1 MSQPLHQPIHLW
13 AFLQG
18 IGFFPTGWRHE
29 RARPEGVF
37 SMDYYAR
44 VARMVEDARFD
55 AIVFGDQLQSRGAGG
70 KTPGRL
76 AMPTLDPVSLLMA
89 MAAVTDHV
97 GLVATVSTTY
107 NTPEMLAE
115 RFAAMDRISGGRAG
129 WNIVTTAHPDTAANF
144 GEAALPPKDARY
156 RHAVDVVA
164 RACELW
170 AGMTRAGP
178 VLPQGRPVLVQA
190 GQSPEGRDFAARTAE
205 AIFCPA
211 ANIAAG
217 IDFRNDMRDRIARVG
232 RNPDGVRVM
241 PGLSCVLGG
250 TEEEARA
257 NHRAILDLAD
267 EALAIE
273 YLAESLCCDLT
284 AFDPAA
290 PIPFEAILAGTVLPP
305 ADVARSIQAP
315 AEKGVPLG
323 EFASGFMLHPRGHN
337 VFIGTGEAMADM
349 MIEWRDCGACDG
361 FTLQPSY
368 MPGGLEDF
376 VEQVVPELQK
386 RGRLRTEY
394 PGHTL
399 RESLG
404 LPASL
409 VEPA

>member
-1 MSQPLHQPIHLW
+1 MSKQIHLW

-18 IGFFPTGWRHE
+18 IGFFPTGWRHP

-37 SMDYYAR
+37 SMEYYAR
-44 VARMVEDARFD
+44 VAKMAEDACFD

-70 KTPGRL
+70 RTPGRL

-89 MAAVTDHV
+89 MAAVTERV

-129 WNIVTTAHPDTAANF
+129 WNIVTTAHPDTAPNF
-144 GEAALPPKDARY
+144 GEAELPPKDQRY
-156 RHAVDVVA
+156 RNAVDVVA
-164 RACELW
+164 KACELW
-170 AGMTRAGP
+170 AAMDRAGP
-178 VLPQGRPVLVQA
+178 ELPQGRPVLVQA

-211 ANIAAG
+211 ANIEAG
-217 IDFRNDMRDRIARVG
+217 IDFRNDMRHRIAGVG
-232 RNPDGVRVM
+232 GNPDGVRVM

-257 NHRAILDLAD
+257 NHAAILDMGD
-267 EALAIE
+267 VPLAIE
-273 YLAESLCCDLT
+273 YLSESLCCDLT
-284 AFDPAA
+284 AYDPDAA
-290 PIPFEAILAGTVLPP
+290 IPVDDILAKTLLPP
-305 ADVARSIQAP
+305 ADVAKSVKPA
-315 AEKGVPLG
+315 AEKGTPLG
-323 EFASGFMLHPRGHN
+323 DFAANFMRHPRGHN
-337 VFIGTGEAMADM
+337 VFIGTGEQMAEM
-349 MIEWRDCGACDG
+349 MIEWRDSGACDG

-376 VEQVVPELQK
+376 AEQVVPVLQK

-394 PGHTL
+394 PGTTL
-399 RESLG
+399 RETLG
-404 LPASL
+404 LPARL
-409 VEPA
+409 KVAA

>member
-1 MSQPLHQPIHLW
+1 MSKQIHLW

-18 IGFFPTGWRHE
+18 IGFFPTGWRHP
-29 RARPEGVF
+29 RATPEGVF

-44 VARMVEDARFD
+44 VAKMVDDARFD

-70 KTPGRL
+70 RTPARL

-89 MAAVTDHV
+89 MAAVTEHV

-129 WNIVTTAHPDTAANF
+129 WNIVTTAHPETAPNF
-144 GEAALPPKDARY
+144 GEAQLPPKDQRY

-164 RACELW
+164 KACELW
-170 AGMTRAGP
+170 AAMDKAGP
-178 VLPQGRPVLVQA
+178 ALPQGRPVLVQA

-211 ANIAAG
+211 ANIDAG
-217 IDFRNDMRDRIARVG
+217 IDFRNDMRNRIAAVG

-257 NHRAILDLAD
+257 NHAAILDMGD
-267 EALAIE
+267 VPLAIE
-273 YLAESLCCDLT
+273 YLSESLCCDLT
-284 AFDPAA
+284 PFDPDAA
-290 PIPFEAILAGTVLPP
+290 IPVDAILANTLLPK
-305 ADVARSIQAP
+305 ADVAKSVQPA
-315 AEKGVPLG
+315 AEKGTKLG
-323 EFASGFMLHPRGHN
+323 DFAANFMRHPRGHN
-337 VFIGTGEAMADM
+337 VFIGTGEQMADM
-349 MIEWRDCGACDG
+349 MIEWRDSGACDG

-376 VEQVVPELQK
+376 VEQVVPVLQQ
-386 RGRLRTEY
+386 RGRLRREY
-394 PGHTL
+394 PGSTL
-399 RESLG
+399 RETLG
-404 LPASL
+404 LSARMR
-409 VEPA
+409 EAA

>member
-1 MSQPLHQPIHLW
+1 MTKQIHLW

-18 IGFFPTGWRHE
+18 IGFFPTGWRHP

-37 SMDYYAR
+37 SMEYYAR
-44 VARMVEDARFD
+44 VAKMAEDACFD

-70 KTPGRL
+70 RTPGRL

-89 MAAVTDHV
+89 MAAVTERV

-129 WNIVTTAHPDTAANF
+129 WNIVTTAHPDTAPNF
-144 GEAALPPKDARY
+144 GEAELPPKDQRY
-156 RHAVDVVA
+156 RNAVDVVA
-164 RACELW
+164 KACELW
-170 AGMTRAGP
+170 AAMDRAGP
-178 VLPQGRPVLVQA
+178 ELPQGRPVLVQA

-211 ANIAAG
+211 ANIEAG
-217 IDFRNDMRDRIARVG
+217 IDFRNDMRHRIATVG
-232 RNPDGVRVM
+232 GNPDGVRVM

-257 NHRAILDLAD
+257 NHAAILDMGD
-267 EALAIE
+267 VPLAIE
-273 YLAESLCCDLT
+273 YLSESLCCDLT
-284 AFDPAA
+284 AYDPEAA
-290 PIPFEAILAGTVLPP
+290 IPVDDILAKTLLPP
-305 ADVARSIQAP
+305 ADVAKSVKP
-315 AEKGVPLG
+315 AAERGTPLG
-323 EFASGFMLHPRGHN
+323 DFAANFMRHPRGHN
-337 VFIGTGEAMADM
+337 VFIGTGEQMADM
-349 MIEWRDCGACDG
+349 MIEWRDSGACDG

-376 VEQVVPELQK
+376 AEQVVPVLQK

-394 PGHTL
+394 PGTTL
-399 RESLG
+399 RETLG
-404 LPASL
+404 LPARL
-409 VEPA
+409 KVAA

>member
-1 MSQPLHQPIHLW
+1 MTKQIHLW

-37 SMDYYAR
+37 AMDYYAR
-44 VARMVEDARFD
+44 VAKMAEAACFD

-70 KTPGRL
+70 RTPAHL
-76 AMPTLDPVSLLMA
+76 PMPTLDPVSLLMA
-89 MAAVTDHV
+89 MAAVTERI

-115 RFAAMDRISGGRAG
+115 RFAAMERISAGRAG
-129 WNIVTTAHPDTAANF
+129 WNIVTTAHPDTAPNF
-144 GEAALPPKDARY
+144 GEAELPPKDQRY

-164 RACELW
+164 KACELW
-170 AGMTRAGP
+170 AAMDKAGP
-178 VLPQGRPVLVQA
+178 ALPQGRPVLVQA

-211 ANIAAG
+211 ASIDAG
-217 IDFRNDMRDRIARVG
+217 IDFRNDMRNRIAGVG

-257 NHRAILDLAD
+257 NHAAILDLGD
-267 EALAIE
+267 VALAME
-273 YLAESLCCDLT
+273 YLAESLCCDLSE
-284 AFDPAA
+284 FDPAGA
-290 PIPFEAILAGTVLPP
+290 IPVDAILDRTALPKADIARAVQPAADKGT
-305 ADVARSIQAP
+305 
-315 AEKGVPLG
+315 PLG
-323 EFASGFMLHPRGHN
+323 DFAANFMRHPRGHN
-337 VFIGTGEAMADM
+337 VFIGTGEQMADM
-349 MIEWRDCGACDG
+349 MVEWRDSGACDG

-376 VEQVVPELQK
+376 AEQVVPVLQK
-386 RGRLRTEY
+386 RGRLRTAY
-394 PGHTL
+394 PGTTL
-399 RESLG
+399 RETLG
-404 LPASL
+404 LSAR
-409 VEPA
+409 ERQMA